1 MRSNEQSL
9 RLKRIAFGLTS
20 AVGLALAF
28 GNANAL
34 TLTGGVGLIGGLG
47 ITGIGNQCVQVG
59 GVDSTGAGPVTGWSC
74 NNNLNQVWEI
84 TNGHVQRINN
94 GSAMCLTAGATAGD
108 GAVLQPCGTSTSQL
122 WTLSTTGELIN
133 EGSGLCLDWA
143 LAYTTLGKQ
152 LDVEVC
158 TGSPQQQFWPR

>member
-9 RLKRIAFGLTS
+9 RLKRIALGLTS

-28 GNANAL
+28 ANADAL
-34 TLTGGVGLIGGLG
+34 TLTGGVGLAGGVG

-59 GVDSTGAGPVTGWSC
+59 GVDSTAAGPVTGYSC
-74 NNNLNQVWEI
+74 NDNLNQVWEI
-84 TNGHVQRINN
+84 TNGRVKKINN
-94 GSAMCLTAGATAGD
+94 GAAMCLAAGATAGD
-108 GAVLQPCGTSTSQL
+108 GAVLQACGTSTSQL
-122 WTLSTTGELIN
+122 WTLSTAGELIN

-143 LAYTTLGKQ
+143 LAYTTNGSQ